1 MNIAFRRRPSEASS
15 CCGPNGAANGTLA
28 HVLSDP
34 FFNEMFGSLGAAP
47 AALPLDVVESESAF
61 VVRADVPGFK
71 REQIALD
78 LEKGIL
84 TVRAEAAT
92 PQEGQ
97 KEETAERYHRRE
109 RRTQSVSRRIALP
122 EGVLESQ
129 IAADLNDGVLT
140 ITLPKAPQAQARKI
154 EIK

>member
-28 HVLSDP
+28 HVFSDP
-34 FFNEMFGSLGAAP
+34 FFNEVFGNMSAAP
-47 AALPLDVVESESAF
+47 VALPVDVIESENAF

-71 REQIALD
+71 KEQIALD
-78 LEKGIL
+78 LEKGVL
-84 TVRAEAAT
+84 TVRAEAA
-92 PQEGQ
+92 EQ
-97 KEETAERYHRRE
+97 KEENAERYHRRE
-109 RRTQSVSRRIALP
+109 RRSQSVARRIALP
-122 EGVLESQ
+122 EGVLESE